1 MDVMQTLLWR
11 IIDEKKKKIS
21 IQFSVLC
28 PWQSG
33 SDSCVSL
40 LPPPERRQ
48 QRVNNMDPWSRLS
61 LCQQFRPLLCNK
73 RRDFKTNQSLFEQ
86 HGAAEQHRRMTL
98 WPYLPPSSSYYLHDV
113 PCHKAKVVL
122 PRFMDTAACETT
134 TTTTPPN
141 TFERHRPRLSQ
152 VTWTSTES
160 ELMIRWTWRISMF

>member
-11 IIDEKKKKIS
+11 ITDEKKKRFQFNS
-21 IQFSVLC
+21 LFSV
-28 PWQSG
+28 P
-33 SDSCVSL
+33 DSQAPTPVCHSF
-40 LPPPERRQ
+40 PPPERRQ

-86 HGAAEQHRRMTL
+86 HGAAEQRRRMTL

-134 TTTTPPN
+134 KTTTPSN
-141 TFERHRPRLSQ
+141 TFEQHRPRLSQ

-160 ELMIRWTWRISMF
+160 ELMIRWTWRISVF